1 MEENKKMEIG
11 KKEEIRNE
19 ADLYRIAM
27 GSLIRQKYEDM
38 EYEFER
44 WSQYNMPMTYG
55 AMQSLHSMAR
65 AQARGYPDLLK
76 KYDEDVK
83 ELDKIKGSINE
94 RRWEMRPDEA
104 RERKELLEN
113 LLYDLGP
120 TRMDERP
127 EPSES
132 VVYNHHYAV
141 DGRQL
146 VYDLFQ
152 TRLSEN
158 RNLVLLFTGQVG
170 GGKSWGSLSVAD
182 YLTPS
187 MKTGFSLEGLVFD
200 IPSFI
205 KHVRQGNPGD
215 VIILD
220 EAGVA
225 AGSRDSLTKASK
237 SLGKVIQSIRYLQ
250 YCTVFSVPNVNF
262 LDRQIR
268 LMVDLVF
275 QHDENM
281 KQGEFWVMIPKLTD
295 DGKEVE
301 YVRMKKGNNVIGSV
315 FFPTPRPALVQDYE
329 KKRREHNME
338 QLSDLQK
345 DLEGDDND
353 KNESDMRGKNPNSLK
368 NLKQFKEG
376 D

>member
-1 MEENKKMEIG
+1 MEENKKIEIG
-11 KKEEIRNE
+11 KKEEIRTE

-38 EYEFER
+38 QYEFEE
-44 WSQYNMPMTYG
+44 WSQYNMTMTYG
-55 AMQSLHSMAR
+55 AMQSLHTMAR

-76 KYDEDVK
+76 KYDLDFE
-83 ELDKIKGSINE
+83 ELNKRNGNINE
-94 RRWEMRPDEA
+94 KRWEMRPDEA

-127 EPSES
+127 ERSES

-146 VYDLFQ
+146 VHDLFQ

-250 YCTVFSVPNVNF
+250 YCTIFSVPNVNF

-345 DLEGDDND
+345 DLEGDDRS
-353 KNESDMRGKNPNSLK
+353 ESDMRGKNPNSLK

-376 D
+376 E

>member
-1 MEENKKMEIG
+1 MEENKKMKIG
-11 KKEEIRNE
+11 KEEEIRTE

-76 KYDEDVK
+76 KYDEEVR
-83 ELDKIKGSINE
+83 ELDKNKGSINE

-345 DLEGDDND
+345 DLEGDD

-376 D
+376 E

>member
-1 MEENKKMEIG
+1 MEENKKMKIG
-11 KKEEIRNE
+11 KEEEIRTE

-76 KYDEDVK
+76 KYDEDVR
-83 ELDKIKGSINE
+83 ELDKNKGSINE

-132 VVYNHHYAV
+132 IVYNHHYAV

-187 MKTGFSLEGLVFD
+187 MKMGFSLEGLVFD

-205 KHVRQGNPGD
+205 KHVRQGTPGD

-250 YCTVFSVPNVNF
+250 YCTIFSVPNVNF

-315 FFPTPRPALVQDYE
+315 FFPSPRPALVQDYE

-345 DLEGDDND
+345 DLEGDDRS
-353 KNESDMRGKNPNSLK
+353 ESDMRGKNPNSLK
-368 NLKQFKEG
+368 NLRQFKESE
-376 D
+376 

>member
-76 KYDEDVK
+76 KYDEEVK
-83 ELDKIKGSINE
+83 ELDKNKGSINE

>member
-1 MEENKKMEIG
+1 MKM
-11 KKEEIRNE
+11 
-19 ADLYRIAM
+19 
-27 GSLIRQKYEDM
+27 
-38 EYEFER
+38 
-44 WSQYNMPMTYG
+44 
-55 AMQSLHSMAR
+55 
-65 AQARGYPDLLK
+65 
-76 KYDEDVK
+76 
-83 ELDKIKGSINE
+83 
-94 RRWEMRPDEA
+94 
-104 RERKELLEN
+104 
-113 LLYDLGP
+113 
-120 TRMDERP
+120 
-127 EPSES
+127 
-132 VVYNHHYAV
+132 
-141 DGRQL
+141 
-146 VYDLFQ
+146 
-152 TRLSEN
+152 
-158 RNLVLLFTGQVG
+158 
-170 GGKSWGSLSVAD
+170 
-182 YLTPS
+182 
-187 MKTGFSLEGLVFD
+187 GFSLEGLVFD

-301 YVRMKKGNNVIGSV
+301 YVRMKKGNNIIGSV

-345 DLEGDDND
+345 DLEGDD
-353 KNESDMRGKNPNSLK
+353 KTESDMRGKNPNSLK
-368 NLKQFKEG
+368 NLRQFKESE
-376 D
+376 

>member
-1 MEENKKMEIG
+1 MEENKKIEIG
-11 KKEEIRNE
+11 KKEEIRTE

-38 EYEFER
+38 QYEFEE
-44 WSQYNMPMTYG
+44 WSQYNMTMTYG
-55 AMQSLHSMAR
+55 AMQSLHTMAR

-76 KYDEDVK
+76 KYDLDFE
-83 ELDKIKGSINE
+83 ELNKRNGNINE
-94 RRWEMRPDEA
+94 KRWEMRPDEA

-127 EPSES
+127 ERSES

-170 GGKSWGSLSVAD
+170 GGKSWGSLSLAD

-187 MKTGFSLEGLVFD
+187 MKMGFSLEGLVFD

-345 DLEGDDND
+345 DLEGDD
-353 KNESDMRGKNPNSLK
+353 KTESDMRGKNPNSLK
-368 NLKQFKEG
+368 NLRQFKESE
-376 D
+376 

>member
-76 KYDEDVK
+76 KYDEEVK
-83 ELDKIKGSINE
+83 ELDKNKGSINE

-250 YCTVFSVPNVNF
+250 YCTIFSVPNVNF

-345 DLEGDDND
+345 DLEGDDRS
-353 KNESDMRGKNPNSLK
+353 ESDMRGKNPNSLK

-376 D
+376 E

>member
-11 KKEEIRNE
+11 KKEEIRTE

-38 EYEFER
+38 QYEFEE
-44 WSQYNMPMTYG
+44 WSQYNMTMTYG

-76 KYDEDVK
+76 KYDEEVR
-83 ELDKIKGSINE
+83 ELDKNKGSINE

>member
-76 KYDEDVK
+76 KYDEEVK
-83 ELDKIKGSINE
+83 ELDKNKGSINE

-146 VYDLFQ
+146 VHDLFQ

-250 YCTVFSVPNVNF
+250 YCTIFSVPNVNF

-345 DLEGDDND
+345 DLEGDDRS
-353 KNESDMRGKNPNSLK
+353 ESDMRGKNPNSLK

-376 D
+376 E

>member
-76 KYDEDVK
+76 KYDEEVR
-83 ELDKIKGSINE
+83 ELDKNKGSINE

>member
-76 KYDEDVK
+76 KYDEEVR
-83 ELDKIKGSINE
+83 ELDKNKGSINE

-345 DLEGDDND
+345 DLEGDD

-376 D
+376 E

>member
-11 KKEEIRNE
+11 KKEEIRTE

-38 EYEFER
+38 QYEFEE
-44 WSQYNMPMTYG
+44 WSQYNMTMTYG
-55 AMQSLHSMAR
+55 AMQSLHTMAR

-76 KYDEDVK
+76 KYDLDFE
-83 ELDKIKGSINE
+83 ELNKRNGNINE
-94 RRWEMRPDEA
+94 KRWEMRPDEA